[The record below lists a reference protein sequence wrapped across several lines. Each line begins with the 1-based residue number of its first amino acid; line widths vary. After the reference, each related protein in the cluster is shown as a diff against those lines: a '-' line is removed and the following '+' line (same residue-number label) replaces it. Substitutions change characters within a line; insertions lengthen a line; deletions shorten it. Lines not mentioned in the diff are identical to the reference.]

1 MNKATLVHPAATSAQ
16 GIDRLFPNAIRVLAA
31 EAVQKAG
38 SGHPGAP
45 MGQADM
51 AFVLWDRLLKFNPD
65 DTAWLDRDRFVLS
78 SGHGCLLLYTL
89 LHLYGCGLTLDDLR
103 SYRQWGSLTPGHP
116 ERGHTPGV
124 ETTTGP
130 LGQGLA
136 NAVGMALAERLLAE
150 RFNREGLPLVDH
162 HTWCICSDGDLMEG
176 VASEAASL
184 AGHLALG
191 KLTVLYDDNRIT
203 IGGPTGLAFTEDV
216 AARFGAYGW
225 HVLAVDGHDHEA
237 IGWALDKAVAQQH
250 QPTLIVARTHIG
262 FGAPKLQDTSEVHG
276 APLGEE
282 ELKRTK
288 EALSW
293 PASPAFHVPS
303 EVYDHAKSAGERGR
317 RRHAE
322 WIELWKRYRAAHPDL
337 ASEFERRTQ
346 GRLPEGWDKS
356 LPQFETGTSVAT
368 RNASGKVLNA
378 IAKVVPE
385 LVGGSADLEPSN
397 KTLISGEASQSAES
411 PGGRNIHFGVR
422 EHAMGSIANGLAY
435 HGGLRPYQ
443 GTFLV
448 FSDYQRPAVR
458 LSALVG
464 LPVVYVYTHD
474 SIGVGG
480 DGPTHQP
487 VEHLISLRA
496 IPGLTVIRPADAN
509 ETCVAWQVAMERTG
523 PTALILTR
531 QDLPVIDGLPAARLK
546 QGAYVA
552 FEPKSAPEALLLATG
567 SELHLCLEAAKV
579 LSTRGTNVRVVS
591 MPSWELFEAQT
602 DAYKESILPKAL
614 RRRVAVEAGSS
625 HGWWKY
631 VGLDG
636 SVLGVDRYGA
646 SAPEKKLF
654 EEFGLTVGHIIEV
667 VTSRLGGDARARK

>member
-1 MNKATLVHPAATSAQ
+1 MNQASLVGPPNADLQ
-16 GIDRLFPNAIRVLAA
+16 NIEQLFPNAIRVLAA

-45 MGQADM
+45 MGQADLG
-51 AFVLWDRLLKFNPD
+51 FVLWDQFLKFDPED
-65 DTAWLDRDRFVLS
+65 LAWIDRDRFVLS
-78 SGHGCLLLYTL
+78 SGHGCLLLYCL
-89 LHLYGCGLTLDDLR
+89 LHLYGCGLKLDDLR

-116 ERGHTPGV
+116 ESGHTKGV

-136 NAVGMALAERLLAE
+136 NAVGLALAERLWAQ
-150 RFNREGLPLVDH
+150 RFNREGFSIVDH
-162 HTWCICSDGDLMEG
+162 RTWCICSDGDLMEG

-184 AGHLALG
+184 AGHLGLG
-191 KLTVLYDDNRIT
+191 KLAVLYDDNRVT
-203 IGGPTGLAFTEDV
+203 IGGATGLAFSEDV

-225 HVLAVDGHDHEA
+225 HVVAVDGHDHEA
-237 IGWALDKAVAQQH
+237 IRWGLEKARSAGD

-262 FGAPKLQDTSEVHG
+262 YGAPNLQDTSEAHG

-282 ELKRTK
+282 ELRKTK
-288 EALSW
+288 AALGW
-293 PASPAFHVPS
+293 PQSPAFHVPAQ
-303 EVYDHAKSAGERGR
+303 VYDHARAAGTRGKQK
-317 RRHAE
+317 HAE
-322 WIELWKRYRAAHPDL
+322 WRQLWARYQKTHADL
-337 ASEFERRTQ
+337 ASEFERRRQ
-346 GRLPEGWDKS
+346 GRLPEGWDKN
-356 LPQFETGTSVAT
+356 LPQFEAGTAVAT
-368 RNASGKVLNA
+368 RNASGKVINA
-378 IAKVVPE
+378 LAKSIPE

-397 KTLISGEASQSAES
+397 KTLISGEASQSAAT

-422 EHAMGSIANGLAY
+422 EHAMGSICNGLAY

-464 LPVVYVYTHD
+464 LNVVYVYTHD

-496 IPGLTVIRPADAN
+496 IPGLAVIRPADAN
-509 ETCVAWQVAMERTG
+509 ETRVAWQVALERKG

-531 QDLPVIDGLPAARLK
+531 QDLPVIVGLPVQQLK

-552 FEPKSAPEALLLATG
+552 FEPKQAPTSLILSTG
-567 SELHLCLEAAKV
+567 SELHHCLDAAV
-579 LSTRGTNVRVVS
+579 TLSERCVFARVVS

-602 DAYKESILPKAL
+602 DSYKESILP
-614 RRRVAVEAGSS
+614 RTIRQRVAVEAGSS
-625 HGWWKY
+625 HGWGKY

-636 SVLGVDRYGA
+636 RVLGVDRFGA

-654 EEFGLTVGHIIEV
+654 EEFGLTAERIVEAV
-667 VTSRLGGDARARK
+667 ASLQRA